1 MIHKLHKFLRWH
13 LSDKELTL
21 FATGDLPAHRKVQV
35 DHHLSVC
42 SKCTVRR
49 ERFENSFLQATAY
62 LAQQTRTD
70 RSECSARRARLEA
83 RLSLI
88 SGDIHEMAQ
97 SQRAQSRM
105 SALSFM
111 TPLWAAG
118 LVLVVTCSTGV
129 FVQMHKPKPKM
140 TPNTFLARAE
150 AWDSVALQEKRSGV
164 IRQTVKI
171 TTEKQTVRHRMYHDA
186 QGKRK
191 CVEQNLTPDE
201 DSMMRR
207 LAEADISWDAPLSA
221 GSYREWHDAQHA
233 RVDRVH
239 LSGKD
244 LLVLT
249 TTAPD
254 GAITAQSLTVR
265 DSDFHPVQR
274 TVSYRD
280 GETVEIAELD
290 YSVLPWSPQVSSLF
304 QPEEDVRR
312 VGLAESRPAFV
323 PLPPLP
329 LTEEQLNEAEL
340 STRLTLSRL
349 HADTGEQIEVVR
361 SSRGIEVHGM
371 IEAEKRRKELETQL
385 HFLPHVTTFLSS
397 VEKMR
402 SKPAASDE
410 LSSVK
415 VIAMQTQATVLE
427 TYYLSHG
434 RSVAPL
440 GDLSRRLYD
449 SAFAIRLES
458 RAIDDLERR
467 FAHDGEISTIA
478 WATLSDL
485 LFTHK
490 HKLLTALKD
499 EEEMLAGARITT
511 PRLRQ
516 DTSANGTSLALA
528 SLADRNLLL
537 TKELVLSSGSNLSA
551 ETIASEL
558 AASLSDLNLKTH
570 DVQVVPRNFTKLDKS
585 K

>member
-1 MIHKLHKFLRWH
+1 MLRWH
-13 LSDKELTL
+13 LSDKDLTL
-21 FATGDLPAHRKVQV
+21 FATGDLPTCRKVQV
-35 DHHLSVC
+35 EHHLAVC
-42 SKCTVRR
+42 AKCNVRR
-49 ERFENSFLQATAY
+49 EHFENSFSRATAY
-62 LAQQTRTD
+62 LAQQALTD
-70 RSECSARRARLEA
+70 RSACDARRARLEA
-83 RLSLI
+83 RLNLMA
-88 SGDIHEMAQ
+88 GDLHAVGQEHP
-97 SQRAQSRM
+97 QRVHGRM

-111 TPLWAAG
+111 TPLWIAG
-118 LVLVVTCSTGV
+118 MVLVVACITGV
-129 FVQMHKPKPKM
+129 LVRMHEAKPAM
-140 TPNTFLARAE
+140 TANTFLARAE
-150 AWDSVALQEKRSGV
+150 VWDSVVAQEKHSGV
-164 IRQTVKI
+164 ICQTVKI
-171 TTEKQTVRHRMYHDA
+171 TTKKQTVRHRMYRDT

-191 CVEQNLTPDE
+191 SVAENLTPDE
-201 DSMMRR
+201 GLMMRK
-207 LAEADISWDAPLSA
+207 LAEADIAWDAPLSA
-221 GSYREWHDAQHA
+221 TSYQEWHDAQHA
-233 RVDRVH
+233 REDRVH
-239 LSGKD
+239 SSDKD

-249 TTAPD
+249 TTASG
-254 GAITAQSLTVR
+254 GAIKAQSLTVR
-265 DSDFHPVQR
+265 DSDFHPVRR

-290 YSVLPWSPQVSSLF
+290 YSVLAWTPQISSLF
-304 QPEEDVRR
+304 QPEEEVRR
-312 VGLAESRPAFV
+312 SGLAESRPAFV
-323 PLPPLP
+323 SLPSLP
-329 LTEEQLNEAEL
+329 LTEEQLNEVEL

-402 SKPAASDE
+402 SKTSAPDE

-415 VIAMQTQATVLE
+415 VIAMQTQTTVLE

-449 SAFAIRLES
+449 NAFAIRLES

-467 FAHDGEISTIA
+467 FAHDGEISTVA

-499 EEEMLAGARITT
+499 EEKMLADAQITT
-511 PRLRQ
+511 PRLKQ
-516 DTSANGTSLALA
+516 SMPVYETAPVLT

-537 TKELVLSSGSNLSA
+537 TKELVLGSGRNLSA

-558 AASLSDLNLKTH
+558 AASLSDLNIKAH
-570 DVQVVPRNFTKLDKS
+570 DVQVVPQNFTKLSKS